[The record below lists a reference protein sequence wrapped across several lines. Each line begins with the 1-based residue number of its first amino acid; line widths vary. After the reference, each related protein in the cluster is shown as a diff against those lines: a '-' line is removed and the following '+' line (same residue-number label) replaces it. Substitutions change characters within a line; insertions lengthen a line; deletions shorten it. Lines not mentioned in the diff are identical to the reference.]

1 MLSTIFI
8 TVAYHNNL
16 TYKLAQIQWLLTYK
30 LAQIQWLLTNSK
42 KLKQQITKTNY
53 KINYKKQITNTN
65 YKLQKHIPLE

>member
-16 TYKLAQIQWLLTYK
+16 AYKLAQM
-30 LAQIQWLLTNSK
+30 QWLLTNSK
-42 KLKQQITKTNY
+42 KLKQQIIKTNY

>member
-8 TVAYHNNL
+8 TVAYHNN
-16 TYKLAQIQWLLTYK
+16 LTYK